1 MVDNISCLKCGSDK
15 LMSNV
20 RIVDHG
26 YLDSKHDLSIEFDKN
41 PDAFILKKPLKGTLL
56 ANVCG
61 QCGHV
66 DLSVG
71 NPGELWELY
80 QKK

>member
-1 MVDNISCLKCGSDK
+1 MAVNASCSKCGSNK
-15 LMSNV
+15 TMPNV

-26 YLDSKHDLSIEFDKN
+26 LMDSKHDLSIEFDKN
-41 PDAFILKKPLKGTLL
+41 PDAFVLKRPLKGTLL

-71 NPGELWELY
+71 NPEELWELY

>member
-1 MVDNISCLKCGSDK
+1 MVDNTSCLKCGSNK

-26 YLDSKHDLSIEFDKN
+26 MMNSKQDLSIELDMN
-41 PDAFILKKPLKGTLL
+41 PDAFVLKKPLKGTLL
-56 ANVCG
+56 ARICG

-71 NPGELWELY
+71 NPEELWEQY

>member
-1 MVDNISCLKCGSDK
+1 MAVTASCSKCGSDK
-15 LMSNV
+15 IMSNV

-26 YLDSKHDLSIEFDKN
+26 LMDSKHDLSIELHQN
-41 PDAFILKKPLKGTLL
+41 PDAFVLTRPLKGTLQS
-56 ANVCG
+56 NVCG

-66 DLSVG
+66 DLSAS
-71 NPGELWELY
+71 NPEELWEVY